1 MMEPRIGVLCS
12 EGLDYSSLC
21 ICDSWPY
28 TTINIF
34 CNISSEGDWQVLTE
48 AFSKTNITEHFE
60 LRLTLSQ
67 SGLIIPANVLSDK
80 SALIII
86 IQCADDSF
94 VLESVHPNAFAA
106 SATKASS
113 LMIDSCSLPNFD
125 FAFLDQLNE
134 NLETLRLHKVAL
146 NKLELMP
153 RLPKLRMLELFG
165 IRGLKSL
172 WLDAGD
178 PAQLITPLLETVI
191 ISSIAD
197 ISEADVDAMGELLQL
212 YEHSLR
218 HLYLVEL
225 GLNKVPQIARQL
237 HNLWTLDLSEN
248 QMTDLPDGSMAL
260 NSALSTL
267 RLWNIPLQTIHPN
280 AFQGLN

>member
-1 MMEPRIGVLCS
+1 MAHGP
-12 EGLDYSSLC
+12 
-21 ICDSWPY
+21 
-28 TTINIF
+28 F
-34 CNISSEGDWQVLTE
+34 
-48 AFSKTNITEHFE
+48 KT
-60 LRLTLSQ
+60 
-67 SGLIIPANVLSDK
+67 
-80 SALIII
+80 
-86 IQCADDSF
+86 
-94 VLESVHPNAFAA
+94 
-106 SATKASS
+106 
-113 LMIDSCSLPNFD
+113 
-125 FAFLDQLNE
+125 
-134 NLETLRLHKVAL
+134 
-146 NKLELMP
+146 
-153 RLPKLRMLELFG
+153 
-165 IRGLKSL
+165 
-172 WLDAGD
+172 
-178 PAQLITPLLETVI
+178 LLETVI